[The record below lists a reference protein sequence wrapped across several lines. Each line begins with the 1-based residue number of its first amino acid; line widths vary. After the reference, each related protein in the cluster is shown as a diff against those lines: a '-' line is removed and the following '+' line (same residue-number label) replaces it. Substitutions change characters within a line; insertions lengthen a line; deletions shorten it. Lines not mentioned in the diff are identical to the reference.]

1 MLINSYVL
9 QLELKAYQYGVDL
22 KSAFKLAGVPDST
35 FYRVKYGQDMRL
47 STALKVSRALEELR
61 EKAKESFDENTN
73 IS

>member
-9 QLELKAYQYGVDL
+9 QLQLKAYQYGVDL
-22 KSAFKLAGVPDST
+22 KSAFKLARVPDST

-61 EKAKESFDENTN
+61 EKTKESFDENTN